1 MVAAD
6 TDVLAW
12 MPFRAALAE
21 DDVARDDV
29 LGCRAFEAE
38 AAAGGVF
45 GAVGA
50 ALGLM
55 GGVAVLGC
63 GEAEGGEGGGE
74 GGEGWGGWG
83 EGVRYSWLEHR
94 EASWLEVGQGRE
106 GRSTLRMSRS

>member
-29 LGCRAFEAE
+29 LGCGAFEAE
-38 AAAGGVF
+38 SAAGGVF
-45 GAVGA
+45 GTVGA

-63 GEAEGGEGGGE
+63 GGGEAEGGEGGGE
-74 GGEGWGGWG
+74 GGEEWGGRG
-83 EGVRYSWLEHR
+83 EGVGYSRLEHL
-94 EASWLEVGQGRE
+94 EGSWMKVG
-106 GRSTLRMSRS
+106 